1 MSAATSWTSVPSPG
15 ASISIDAFD
24 VSTTQMA
31 WPLRTAARSSTSHS
45 ERSADSE
52 FASSRVSTISSS
64 A

>member
-1 MSAATSWTSVPSPG
+1 
-15 ASISIDAFD
+15 
-24 VSTTQMA
+24 
-31 WPLRTAARSSTSHS
+31 LRTAARSSTSHS